1 MAKETP
7 QVCTTDE
14 ASLIARVRGG
24 DRAAYKQ
31 LYTMHVAM
39 VYGLALRLVNDTQ
52 AAEEVTQETFVR
64 VWHSLKSFEGNS
76 RFSSWLHRVT
86 SNTAIDYLRKQ
97 RSWLR
102 LVFDREEAI
111 NNIEETRD
119 PALAGDLEKHIARLP
134 ERARLVFVLHAVE
147 GYRHEEI
154 ADMTRMAVG
163 SSKAQL
169 NRAKKLLREWMQ
181 NE

>member
-14 ASLIARVRGG
+14 ASLITRIRSG

-39 VYGLALRLVNDTQ
+39 VYGLALRLVNDSQ
-52 AAEEVTQETFVR
+52 AAEEVTQEVFVR
-64 VWHSLKSFEGNS
+64 VWHSIKSFEGSS

-102 LVFDREEAI
+102 LVFDREEEI
-111 NNIEETRD
+111 NNVEETRD
-119 PALAGDLEKHIARLP
+119 HLLADDLQKHIARLP

-154 ADMTRMAVG
+154 AAMTRMAVG

-181 NE
+181 DE